1 MDIKTVMSEFGFG
14 HRCSRHVVVDHEGEL
29 WLAMAPVAV
38 GGFLP
43 MGATSMPGTLRVEP
57 LENGNAAPFT
67 YTASEALLELKAKSG
82 GTVKIAIDA
91 DAQALRIKGDTAFC
105 LNGGEAAAFVTTLNT
120 PEGVVIGA
128 GSNRYLITAKTGKI
142 TFDDTWILNQ
152 FHSVT
157 PKLVVEPEGG
167 VFELY
172 AYDLP
177 PDTDIPE
184 ITKTL
189 EECAAE
195 NSAAFSAFIDT
206 LVDVPAVWNALKEKI
221 AYPVWLCHRVLT
233 GENEVIVANKRNS
246 KETGSRL
253 MSIASMAFKDPKTAL
268 EMLLSYPVELPP
280 AAGVA
285 AARLLDE
292 NMLNDSRGDIYRVY
306 AALETAARECVK
318 ERTVDMDGLSFNAFR
333 FESGLN
339 RSPEFFKAGEP
350 VLTPDLN
357 AYLVIVTEV
366 IGKLAKM
373 EYDDGVAQ
381 KWAANSKALT
391 VKLIAE
397 LWDGEDFIGKNAYT
411 GELSGPDE
419 FLSLVPII
427 LGARLPQ
434 DIIRKL
440 APKIDGRV
448 TESAVGLPLVG
459 GLYDAGEIAA
469 AKELT
474 VKALEKARDNGISCP
489 FYGASLLALA
499 HKVLL

>member
-14 HRCSRHVVVDHEGEL
+14 HRWSRHVVVDHEGEL

-57 LENGNAAPFT
+57 VENGAAAPFT
-67 YTASEALLELKAKSG
+67 YTVSEALLELATPG
-82 GTVKIAIDA
+82 GGAVKIAIDA
-91 DAQALRIKGDTAFC
+91 DTQALRIKGNTAFC

-128 GSNRYLITAKTGKI
+128 GSNRYLITAKKGKI

-157 PKLVVEPEGG
+157 PKLDVEPEDGE
-167 VFELY
+167 FELY
-172 AYDLP
+172 AFDLP
-177 PDTDIPE
+177 PDADIPE

-189 EECAAE
+189 EECAAD
-195 NSAAFSAFIDT
+195 NSAAFASFIDT
-206 LVDVPAVWNALKEKI
+206 LTDVPAEWADVKEKI

-233 GENEVIVANKRNS
+233 GEHEVIVANKRNS

-253 MSIASMAFKDPKTAL
+253 MAIASMAFKDPRTAVN
-268 EMLLSYPVELPP
+268 MLLSYPVELPP

-285 AARLLDE
+285 AARLLNE
-292 NMLNDSRGDIYRVY
+292 NMLNDSRGEIYRVY
-306 AALETAARECVK
+306 SALETAARECVR

-350 VLTPDLN
+350 VFTPDLN
-357 AYLVIVTEV
+357 AYLIIISEV
-366 IGKLAKM
+366 LGKLAKM

-381 KWAANSKALT
+381 KWAANSKTLT
-391 VKLIAE
+391 AKLIAE
-397 LWDGEDFIGKNAYT
+397 LWNGEDFIGKNAYT
-411 GELSGPDE
+411 GELSEPDE

-434 DIIRKL
+434 EIIKKL
-440 APKIDGRV
+440 ASKINAEVCD
-448 TESAVGLPLVG
+448 SATGFLLAG
-459 GLYDAGEIAA
+459 GLFDAGETEA
-469 AKELT
+469 AKNI
-474 VKALEKARDNGISCP
+474 ALNALKKVRAEGISCP